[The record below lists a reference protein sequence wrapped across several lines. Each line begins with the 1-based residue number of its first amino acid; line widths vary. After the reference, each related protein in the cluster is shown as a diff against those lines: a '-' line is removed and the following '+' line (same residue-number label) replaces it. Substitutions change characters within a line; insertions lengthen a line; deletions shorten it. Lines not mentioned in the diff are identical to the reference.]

1 MIRTREWKLVHRY
14 PDGPDELY
22 DLVNDP
28 GERDNRI
35 DEPALQALRQALQAR
50 LTHWFDCYVDPALD
64 GSREDVRG
72 GGQLTSHSFK

>member
-1 MIRTREWKLVHRY
+1 MKTTNEKI
-14 PDGPDELY
+14 
-22 DLVNDP
+22 
-28 GERDNRI
+28 
-35 DEPALQALRQALQAR
+35 ALLRQAMQAR